1 LPAFRHRFVDS
12 NQLPGVTPLRP
23 RPYRIS
29 SKPWTRLMTA
39 SEQMYFFG
47 APLAHVVLYEEVRR
61 TSQRQRQLREAVR
74 QRRNMSWACNVLA

>member
-1 LPAFRHRFVDS
+1 
-12 NQLPGVTPLRP
+12 
-23 RPYRIS
+23 
-29 SKPWTRLMTA
+29 MTA